1 MRIAVVIPCY
11 NVEKYVEDAVRSVWS
26 QEGVEPDV
34 VAVDDG
40 STDATPR
47 ILEQLVAERPHHL
60 RVLSQPNRGANAAR
74 NAGLAETS
82 GEYVQFLD
90 ADDRLLSGKLAR
102 QAALAVR
109 SGRPVMVV
117 GAYRKCW
124 PDGRTQEVLPSG
136 DDAWSAWV
144 GLQLGTTSA
153 NLWQREALQAAGG
166 WKEDQA
172 SSQDYELAH
181 RLFIHG
187 GTIVMDDTLG
197 TIVNRRTHGS
207 ISASDTVGNMERYIL
222 LRARVKEHLEALHS
236 AVHVQLIARLKQQMF
251 MLIRVIHRHDR
262 ERAMHLL
269 RSLFPEGY
277 RPERSPGLS
286 SGYCLVHRLFGFERA
301 ERIARLGSFSRRTVS
316 IP

>member
-11 NVEKYVEDAVRSVWS
+11 NVEHYVEDAVRSVWA
-26 QEGVEPDV
+26 QEGVQLDV

-47 ILEQLVAERPHHL
+47 ILGRLVTERPHQL

-74 NAGLAETS
+74 NAGLAATS

-90 ADDRLLSGKLAR
+90 ADDRLISGKLAR

-109 SGRPVMVV
+109 PGRPVMVV

-124 PDGRTQEVLPSG
+124 PGGRTEEVQPSD

-153 NLWQREALQAAGG
+153 NLWQRKALQDAGG

-181 RLFIHG
+181 RLFING
-187 GTIVMDDTLG
+187 GTIVKDATIG
-197 TIVNRRTHGS
+197 TIVNRRSHGS
-207 ISASDTVGNMERYIL
+207 ISAGDTVGNMERFIQ
-222 LRARVKEHLEALHS
+222 LRSRAKEHLETFHGALQ
-236 AVHVQLIARLKQQMF
+236 VPLVERLKQQMF

-269 RSLFPEGY
+269 RTLFPQGY
-277 RPERSPGLS
+277 RPQRSPGLS

-301 ERIARLGSFSRRTVS
+301 ERIARLGSCSRRTAP